1 MNEMPQIRFGMTGKA
16 KIITD
21 KKTPFEIYLKPLC
34 DRIVTEFRLKFSDQL
49 QE

>member
-1 MNEMPQIRFGMTGKA
+1 MTGKA

-34 DRIVTEFRLKFSDQL
+34 DRIVTEFV
-49 QE
+49 